1 MSFFFFL
8 RERYLTNIPQIQMS
22 ILHYTLHFTLS
33 FDYTVKSMFFLIQGK
48 NQILHVAG
56 YMHLAW
62 SVITFIPHKTANS
75 ESLNI
80 SNFSSRRIPVP
91 CKGYPLIKALV
102 QIMKTW
108 HARGNVVGMERQ
120 VLMGSFCHT
129 LGHLIILTIQC
140 KTDNRDDCYCFTD

>member
-1 MSFFFFL
+1 MSFFFFK
-8 RERYLTNIPQIQMS
+8 RKIFNKYTPDTNEYI
-22 ILHYTLHFTLS
+22 TLHTALHFILWLYS
-33 FDYTVKSMFFLIQGK
+33 QKYVFLIQGK

>member
-1 MSFFFFL
+1 
-8 RERYLTNIPQIQMS
+8 MS

-62 SVITFIPHKTANS
+62 SVITFIPHKTANN

-91 CKGYPLIKALV
+91 CKGYTLIKALV
-102 QIMKTW
+102 QIMKT
-108 HARGNVVGMERQ
+108 
-120 VLMGSFCHT
+120 
-129 LGHLIILTIQC
+129 
-140 KTDNRDDCYCFTD
+140 